1 MQLTSSF
8 LKFCLCTD
16 ICLCCIFLGFFE
28 YKFDTVVQ
36 LNWLK
41 HDSTICHR
49 CWFEPSHNYQVI
61 TFIYCCCLFFCFFF
75 VFFFVILNEFA
86 LYFDCICVDGYVFE
100 NLFANIFLI
109 CCIVVQKK
117 FFFLDDNFCNHFII
131 FVFFEVEFCEYR
143 VSNANQQKNFWYTFA
158 CIFLI

>member
-1 MQLTSSF
+1 MF
-8 LKFCLCTD
+8 
-16 ICLCCIFLGFFE
+16 
-28 YKFDTVVQ
+28 
-36 LNWLK
+36 
-41 HDSTICHR
+41 
-49 CWFEPSHNYQVI
+49 
-61 TFIYCCCLFFCFFF
+61 FFC
-75 VFFFVILNEFA
+75 FFFVILNEFA

-158 CIFLI
+158 CIFWYKIIFLYTHLIHLIKYLICWVMVCMQNNSFVALNTWKMYQKNFFVGLHLWYRSYNSSSKIT